1 MTTSILPT
9 TAEQTI
15 ARIDSVLAAAISRN
29 AAAITS
35 IEKILTG
42 TQGVTQDAIIAAGGD
57 RYASLL
63 AYIAALKAAANI
75 AVPGSYPAPVVD
87 TPTPA

>member
-9 TAEQTI
+9 TAQQAI
-15 ARIDSVLAAAISRN
+15 ARIDSILTAATTRN
-29 AAAITS
+29 AATITS
-35 IEKILTG
+35 LEKILTG

-63 AYIAALKAAANI
+63 EYIAGLKAAANI
-75 AVPGSYPAPVVD
+75 AIPGTYPS
-87 TPTPA
+87 

>member
-9 TAEQTI
+9 TAQQAI
-15 ARIDSVLAAAISRN
+15 ARIDSILTAATARN
-29 AAAITS
+29 TATITS
-35 IEKILTG
+35 LEKALTG

-63 AYIAALKAAANI
+63 SYIAALKAAANI
-75 AVPGSYPAPVVD
+75 AIPGTYPS
-87 TPTPA
+87 